1 MDRDIFFYFFFIFL
15 RCLIDSFFLIKG
27 KLQYLYLTSRRTQKL
42 EQTNF
47 ASGVGHNKAT
57 ICDIIKTI
65 PTDLL
70 YMSIKIIT
78 RLRVKKV
85 K

>member
-1 MDRDIFFYFFFIFL
+1 M
-15 RCLIDSFFLIKG
+15 
-27 KLQYLYLTSRRTQKL
+27 YLTSRRTQKL

-47 ASGVGHNKAT
+47 TSGVGHNKAT

>member
-1 MDRDIFFYFFFIFL
+1 MVALLCR
-15 RCLIDSFFLIKG
+15 
-27 KLQYLYLTSRRTQKL
+27 
-42 EQTNF
+42 
-47 ASGVGHNKAT
+47 HNKAT